1 MIANEIAKIDEK
13 TKLVES
19 LKISKEKAEQSDKLK
34 TVFLANMSHEI
45 RTPLNAIIGF
55 SELLEQENPGINREY
70 LEIIRES
77 SRNLMQT
84 ISSIIDLSK
93 IESGYMSVEKE
104 PVSVCG
110 HMSGVCNMLIPLAR
124 QKGLQITVNCCSDLQ
139 KETILSDGNKID
151 SILINLVKNSIKFTN
166 EGFIE
171 MGCRREKNK
180 VLFYVRDTG
189 IGIPKEKQKVIFNR
203 FLQLDSGESRK
214 YEGSGLGLSI
224 AQAYTKMLG
233 GNIWVESEPG
243 KGSIFYITLPS

>member
-1 MIANEIAKIDEK
+1 
-13 TKLVES
+13 
-19 LKISKEKAEQSDKLK
+19 
-34 TVFLANMSHEI
+34 
-45 RTPLNAIIGF
+45 
-55 SELLEQENPGINREY
+55 
-70 LEIIRES
+70 
-77 SRNLMQT
+77 
-84 ISSIIDLSK
+84 
-93 IESGYMSVEKE
+93 
-104 PVSVCG
+104 
-110 HMSGVCNMLIPLAR
+110 
-124 QKGLQITVNCCSDLQ
+124 
-139 KETILSDGNKID
+139 LSDGNKID

-171 MGCRREKNK
+171 MGCRREKTK